1 DDRGTVY
8 AGERDR
14 IGRLV
19 RYSLESAAKPKPAPR
34 KRPPLPAPETD
45 SLLGQGPP
53 PPLRCFVV
61 FAPEGTTTDGS
72 GYTAIAVGPDG
83 KVYVGATRYG
93 GYAWLLRFDPRT
105 GAVFME
111 RVVNVQQ
118 LTGEWLVGIN
128 TQGKIHGLI
137 IIGPDGRIWF
147 VTKQAH
153 EGFATRPEYAEEA
166 EGYPRGH
173 LCYHDPKTGFNRRI
187 GILKPQ

>member
-1 DDRGTVY
+1 KDAKETGGGHTFVGVAGNREGMPRGFTFAHGGATSAVVPHGIPHVDGQPSMVGFGALLADDRGTVY

-19 RYSLESAAKPKPAPR
+19 RYSPESAAKPNPAPR

-83 KVYVGATRYG
+83 KVYVGAT
-93 GYAWLLRFDPRT
+93 
-105 GAVFME
+105 
-111 RVVNVQQ
+111 
-118 LTGEWLVGIN
+118 
-128 TQGKIHGLI
+128 
-137 IIGPDGRIWF
+137 
-147 VTKQAH
+147 
-153 EGFATRPEYAEEA
+153 
-166 EGYPRGH
+166 
-173 LCYHDPKTGFNRRI
+173 
-187 GILKPQ
+187 